1 METLSLI
8 SGVTTI
14 VKLAN
19 DIDGAVKAASRSK
32 KSCEK
37 LAERV
42 ADIGDLLKGVDTS
55 SPSTAAVA
63 TRRLVGRLERALRR
77 ALLLVTSCQSTSRI
91 YSLVAGGWQ
100 AEQFDKVNAEID
112 RCLLDLS
119 LSSLA
124 LVSTIDHKLNA
135 AAAAAAGEVVTTIGV
150 PAATAAYMHYQ
161 LSPPPPPPCY
171 GCHLHYCHCT
181 HGHCHCAGG
190 RHYSPSYYSDDNA
203 DLRLRHM
210 FSDENPNACSIIN
223 VTSIVS
229 IAADIA
235 GAAKTA
241 RQNKKRCQRLA
252 ERVGPR
258 RRRRRLILILIL
270 VAAGWQYAEQFDEVN
285 AEIDRC
291 LRDLTVAI
299 VSRIDRKL
307 NAAGDTNTDIVVD
320 VDIVP
325 ADANIV
331 GTHDDGADQADDKDI
346 NGDLII
352 NHGEQDGKSNSGD
365 DVVGVHHQLSPPPPP
380 PPPYYGYYLYYWQC
394 TDGLAGGYHQQR
406 GGHYCH
412 CAAGD
417 GHGHYY
423 SPSSCPWHSDR
434 VDSIRQMFSDDNP
447 NSCSIA

>member
-1 METLSLI
+1 MARELVELSNCAETGLSSDLIISCVALGRARPKRRNDDGDLLLRATSITSHQMACAYARARRVCGNARPARAAARPGLI

-135 AAAAAAGEVVTTIGV
+135 AAAAAGGETNTEVAPPLPPVLCSHGHDQDDGEDKMAAGGAAEKNGELICYGGEQDGKTETDAGEVVTTIGV

-190 RHYSPSYYSDDNA
+190 RHYSPSYYSDDSA

-210 FSDENPNACSIIN
+210 FSDENPNACSI
-223 VTSIVS
+223 
-229 IAADIA
+229 
-235 GAAKTA
+235 
-241 RQNKKRCQRLA
+241 
-252 ERVGPR
+252 
-258 RRRRRLILILIL
+258 
-270 VAAGWQYAEQFDEVN
+270 
-285 AEIDRC
+285 
-291 LRDLTVAI
+291 
-299 VSRIDRKL
+299 
-307 NAAGDTNTDIVVD
+307 
-320 VDIVP
+320 
-325 ADANIV
+325 
-331 GTHDDGADQADDKDI
+331 
-346 NGDLII
+346 
-352 NHGEQDGKSNSGD
+352 
-365 DVVGVHHQLSPPPPP
+365 
-380 PPPYYGYYLYYWQC
+380 
-394 TDGLAGGYHQQR
+394 
-406 GGHYCH
+406 
-412 CAAGD
+412 
-417 GHGHYY
+417 
-423 SPSSCPWHSDR
+423 
-434 VDSIRQMFSDDNP
+434 M
-447 NSCSIA
+447 